1 MEVGGLIDKAN
12 SSLLIRNLSLNFFFP
27 MQAPNRVGLEVA
39 WPLALMQEIAG
50 QFPNLVRRT
59 D

>member
-27 MQAPNRVGLEVA
+27 IKPQTG
-39 WPLALMQEIAG
+39 
-50 QFPNLVRRT
+50 
-59 D
+59 